1 MKSSLMN
8 EKKLVEVII
17 SQIKS
22 AGSLGDLEEIL
33 ADNYPEKY
41 KKDKD
46 KYPTLPFS
54 ISEAEIDTLKD
65 AGWIDGD
72 NQLVVEKFDAASTL
86 EKLLFSLIWK
96 NGDLRKISNIIDGIQ
111 SKEVIPSDRITFY
124 EFGRFLKNPK
134 TEVIVDQHVIR
145 AYRYMKAIEEEPS
158 SDELSKIKKLSNLF
172 GKHEE
177 IVQQYKIW
185 LRENDWVKQEIKE
198 DPLYLGIMDDILF
211 ALGKKLK
218 A

>member
-1 MKSSLMN
+1 MN

-17 SQIKS
+17 SKIKS

-54 ISEAEIDTLKD
+54 ISKAEIDTLKD

-111 SKEVIPSDRITFY
+111 SKKVNLSDRITFY
-124 EFGRFLKNPK
+124 EFGRYLRNPK

-177 IVQQYKIW
+177 IVKEYKTW
-185 LRENDWVKQEIKE
+185 LSENDWVKQEIKE

-218 A
+218 AQ